1 MFWSNVEFVP
11 LIGLILK
18 EGTQGTWYK
27 GFWPRS
33 QPASSRTGS
42 EAKQSDSKTCA
53 LDCLGAGGPSYILI
67 MANRAGPRWQGCRG
81 IILHWGN
88 QGPVQG
94 NLRSQGRMTAASK
107 TGCQQ
112 PFSATQRTARE
123 TTTKHT
129 QRKAPAEKRRKRKGL
144 LPAHLTWILPPPSA

>member
-18 EGTQGTWYK
+18 EGNQGTWYK

-53 LDCLGAGGPSYILI
+53 LDCLGAGGPSYILFMGRPS
-67 MANRAGPRWQGCRG
+67 MAGLQGYHSTLG
-81 IILHWGN
+81 KPG
-88 QGPVQG
+88 
-94 NLRSQGRMTAASK
+94 
-107 TGCQQ
+107 
-112 PFSATQRTARE
+112 
-123 TTTKHT
+123 
-129 QRKAPAEKRRKRKGL
+129 
-144 LPAHLTWILPPPSA
+144 PSAGKPKVTGQNDCRF